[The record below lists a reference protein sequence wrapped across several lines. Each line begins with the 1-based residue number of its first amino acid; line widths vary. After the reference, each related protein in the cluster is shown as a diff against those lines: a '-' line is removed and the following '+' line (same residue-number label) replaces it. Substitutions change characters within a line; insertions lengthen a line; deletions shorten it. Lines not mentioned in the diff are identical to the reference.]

1 MLCMFAVMKEKK
13 RKKKKYDLKKLAIS
27 IGILVLVSVAIKIIS
42 TFSRWVEGYYSTGI
56 YVYISTFLRAIT
68 RWVPFSVGDVLYSV
82 LALFFIIKFITFI
95 RIILRK
101 QATARFFLYSLL
113 KVVRFFL
120 WVYIIFNL
128 LWGINYER
136 LGIAHQLQIQP
147 AQYSTI
153 ELKTLTDS
161 LLERVNTA
169 RRAMG
174 DSAFK
179 YPSQQEVFA
188 EAIKAYKNVQQQ
200 YPFLAYPQ
208 PCIKATLYGNFAN
221 YLGFQGYYDPF
232 TGESQVDVT
241 IPPFIIPYTT
251 THEVSHQIGYGTED
265 EANFVG
271 YLAGKASTNPLF
283 HYSIYFDLFNYA
295 NSALFFRDS
304 AAARAN
310 YKALDTLIKIDERAY
325 RKFLIS
331 YRNPVDRY
339 MTSLYD
345 SYLKANNQP
354 NGMDT
359 YSEVISWLV
368 AYQKKYKEL

>member
-1 MLCMFAVMKEKK
+1 MFAVMKEKK
-13 RKKKKYDLKKLAIS
+13 RYDLKKLAIS
-27 IGILVLVSVAIKIIS
+27 VGILFLVSAVIKIIS
-42 TFSRWVEGYYSTGI
+42 TFSGWIEAWYATGI
-56 YVYISTFLRAIT
+56 YVYISTFLRVIT

-95 RIILRK
+95 SIIFRR
-101 QATARFFLYSLL
+101 QATGRFFLYSLL
-113 KVVRFFL
+113 KVIRFL
-120 WVYIIFNL
+120 LCVYVIFNL
-128 LWGINYER
+128 LWGLNYER

-147 AQYSTI
+147 AQYSTE

-161 LLERVNTA
+161 LLVRVNTA
-169 RRAMG
+169 RKAMG
-174 DSAFK
+174 DSNFQ
-179 YPSQQEVFA
+179 YPSHKEVFA
-188 EAIKAYKNVQQQ
+188 EAITAYKNVQQQ
-200 YPFLAYPQ
+200 YSFLAYRQ

-271 YLAGKASTNPLF
+271 YLAGKASTDPLF

-295 NSALFFRDS
+295 NSALFYRDS

-310 YKALDTLIKIDERAY
+310 YKALDTLIKKDERAY

-331 YRNPVDRY
+331 YRNPVDHY
-339 MTSLYD
+339 MTALYG
-345 SYLKANNQP
+345 SFLKANNQP

-359 YSEVISWLV
+359 YSQVISWLV